1 MTLGD
6 AKLIAFIPAHYS
18 CPKKKKKKGSRLC
31 EQGRRH
37 NMNFVIPI
45 TAQLLHPPYDI
56 HFR

>member
-6 AKLIAFIPAHYS
+6 AKLIAFIPDHYS
-18 CPKKKKKKGSRLC
+18 WPKKKKGSRLC